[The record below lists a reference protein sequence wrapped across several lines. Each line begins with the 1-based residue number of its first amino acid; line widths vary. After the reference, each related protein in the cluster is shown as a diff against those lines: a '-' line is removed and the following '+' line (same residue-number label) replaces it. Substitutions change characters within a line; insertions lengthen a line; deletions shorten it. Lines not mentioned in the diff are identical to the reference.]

1 MTGSLA
7 REALIS
13 QPTMALSKDLFISYS
28 REDTVKEFVRKLKR
42 DLERARLS
50 VWLDVEDIS
59 VDSEEPLALAVAL
72 SDCKALIAILT
83 RNYISSK
90 FCKGELRIA
99 WRNQKPIFPVVREEG
114 WDTAV
119 VPEECSEG
127 VKYMKDACNLV
138 RFLPSDDYAAAL
150 QELQLLLE
158 NVNKQGVTSYM
169 AQK

>member
-1 MTGSLA
+1 M
-7 REALIS
+7 
-13 QPTMALSKDLFISYS
+13 
-28 REDTVKEFVRKLKR
+28 
-42 DLERARLS
+42 ARLQTGQVCNRFTTYRS
-50 VWLDVEDIS
+50 N
-59 VDSEEPLALAVAL
+59 SEEPLALAIAL
-72 SDCKALIAILT
+72 SDCKALIAILA

-114 WDTAV
+114 WDAAV

-169 AQK
+169 AQKRHSSVYLWFCIDYTSVLLNVGEKFVFAPKLA